1 MKVSWDYYSQL
12 NEKKCSKP
20 PSSVSL
26 SVCRFPRR
34 HSDQL
39 FNLLNPQPSPVV
51 GRGPTNTPAAT
62 IAVAALLVAIAIGAV
77 ATVATVPV
85 ATIAAIAA
93 IAAMAALV
101 VAAVGAVAVVAVAC
115 GITVDDRQV
124 EEVMKKGSN
133 MKLAG

>member
-1 MKVSWDYYSQL
+1 
-12 NEKKCSKP
+12 
-20 PSSVSL
+20 
-26 SVCRFPRR
+26 VCRFPRR
-34 HSDQL
+34 PSDQL

-93 IAAMAALV
+93 MAALV

-124 EEVMKKGSN
+124 EEVMKKG
-133 MKLAG
+133 GPT

>member
-51 GRGPTNTPAAT
+51 GRGPTNTPAT
-62 IAVAALLVAIAIGAV
+62 IAVAALLVAIGAV

-85 ATIAAIAA
+85 ATIAAIA
-93 IAAMAALV
+93 IAALAALV